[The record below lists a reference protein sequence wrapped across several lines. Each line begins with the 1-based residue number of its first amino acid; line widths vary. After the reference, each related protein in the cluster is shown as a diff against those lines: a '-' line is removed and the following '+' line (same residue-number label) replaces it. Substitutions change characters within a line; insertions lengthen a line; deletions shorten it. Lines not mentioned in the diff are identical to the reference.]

1 MATQIDVT
9 LRLIDMMTSPLV
21 RVQNEM
27 ERTARAHQRMG
38 RDIQRIGDGFSSV
51 GESMLPIAA
60 GITAISAAGGRAFI
74 DFDSIIT
81 GAAAKAGATAEE
93 MEMMRQKASQFWGG
107 FSNKC
112 HASSKRYG

>member
-38 RDIQRIGDGFSSV
+38 RDIQRIGCLLYTSD
-51 GESMLPIAA
+51 AA
-60 GITAISAAGGRAFI
+60 
-74 DFDSIIT
+74 D
-81 GAAAKAGATAEE
+81 E
-93 MEMMRQKASQFWGG
+93 
-107 FSNKC
+107 
-112 HASSKRYG
+112 